1 MATLSKTD
9 STAKVAASMNAAAK
23 RTSTTD
29 SLSFREI
36 QMITPSKLLS
46 SFPQLA
52 RIALAALG
60 AAIFAVSAPA
70 AAQTSDT
77 IGEGD
82 TVRVTVFQNPDLSVE
97 SRVAAD
103 GSIPYPLL
111 GQVKLGGLSTAAAS
125 GRISDQ
131 LKRGG
136 YLKNP
141 QVTVAVTAMRSRQV
155 SVLGHVARPGRYA
168 LDESSS
174 RLTDVLALA
183 GGIAPTGD
191 DIVQVMVNRGGKIA
205 KMSVDVPVMFR
216 SGDLSKNI
224 EVHSGDTIFV
234 SRAPVFYIYGEVTHA
249 GSYRLEQNMS
259 VMQALSVGGG
269 LSPRGTDRG
278 LKINRLMPDGAVRTI
293 DAKLT
298 DLVQVDDVIYVK
310 ESIF

>member
-1 MATLSKTD
+1 
-9 STAKVAASMNAAAK
+9 
-23 RTSTTD
+23 
-29 SLSFREI
+29 
-36 QMITPSKLLS
+36 MITPASIR
-46 SFPQLA
+46 SFA
-52 RIALAALG
+52 HTALAAL
-60 AAIFAVSAPA
+60 AAALLAVSTPA
-70 AAQTSDT
+70 AAQSET

-97 SRVAAD
+97 GRVAAD

-111 GQVKLGGLSTAAAS
+111 GQVKIGGLSTAAAS
-125 GRISDQ
+125 GRIADQ

-141 QVTVAVTAMRSRQV
+141 QVTVAVTALRSRQV

-168 LDESSS
+168 LDDSSS

-183 GGIAPTGD
+183 GGISPTGD

-205 KMSVDVPVMFR
+205 KMAIDVPVMFKN
-216 SGDLSKNI
+216 GDLSKNI

-234 SRAPVFYIYGEVTHA
+234 SRAPVFYIYGEVLRSGA
-249 GSYRLEQNMS
+249 YRLEQNMS

-269 LSPRGTDRG
+269 LTPRGTDRG
-278 LKINRLMPDGAVRTI
+278 LKINRLMPDGSVRTI

>member
-1 MATLSKTD
+1 MTTP
-9 STAKVAASMNAAAK
+9 ASI
-23 RTSTTD
+23 R
-29 SLSFREI
+29 
-36 QMITPSKLLS
+36 
-46 SFPQLA
+46 SFPDIA
-52 RIALAALG
+52 RAALCALAAALL
-60 AAIFAVSAPA
+60 AFAAPA
-70 AAQTSDT
+70 AAQTSET

-97 SRVAAD
+97 GRVAAD

-111 GQVKLGGLSTAAAS
+111 GQVKIGGLTTAAAS

-141 QVTVAVTAMRSRQV
+141 QVTVAVTALRSRQV

-168 LDESSS
+168 LDDSTS

-191 DIVQVMVNRGGKIA
+191 DVVQVMVNRGGKIA
-205 KMSVDVPVMFR
+205 KMAIDVPVMFR
-216 SGDLSKNI
+216 NGDLSKNI

-234 SRAPVFYIYGEVTHA
+234 SRAPVFYIYGEVLRSGA
-249 GSYRLEQNMS
+249 YRLEQNMS

-269 LSPRGTDRG
+269 LTPRGTERG
-278 LKINRLMPDGAVRTI
+278 LKINRLMPDGSVRSI

-298 DLVQVDDVIYVK
+298 DLVQMDDVIYVK

>member
-1 MATLSKTD
+1 
-9 STAKVAASMNAAAK
+9 MNATAK
-23 RTSTTD
+23 RTRTD

-36 QMITPSKLLS
+36 QMITLSRIFS
-46 SFPQLA
+46 SFPKLV
-52 RIALAALG
+52 RVALAALG
-60 AAIFAVSAPA
+60 AALLAVSAPA
-70 AAQTSDT
+70 AAQAGDA

-97 SRVAAD
+97 GRVGPD
-103 GSIPYPLL
+103 GAIPYPLL
-111 GQVKLGGLSTAAAS
+111 GQVKIGGLSTAAAS
-125 GRISDQ
+125 GRIADQ

-155 SVLGHVARPGRYA
+155 SVLGHVVRPGRYA

-205 KMSVDVPVMFR
+205 KVSIDVPVMFR

-234 SRAPVFYIYGEVTHA
+234 SRAPVFYIYGEVVHA
-249 GSYRLEQNMS
+249 GAYRLEQNMS

-278 LKINRLMPDGAVRTI
+278 LKINRLMPDGSVRTL

>member
-1 MATLSKTD
+1 MD
-9 STAKVAASMNAAAK
+9 FAAK
-23 RTSTTD
+23 RTSTEI
-29 SLSFREI
+29 LSFREI
-36 QMITPSKLLS
+36 QMIIRSHLLS
-46 SFPQLA
+46 SLPRFA
-52 RIALAALG
+52 RLVLALAG
-60 AAIFAVSAPA
+60 AALLVLSAPA
-70 AAQTSDT
+70 SAQTGDA

-97 SRVAAD
+97 GRVGTD
-103 GSIPYPLL
+103 GAIPYPLL
-111 GQVKLGGLSTAAAS
+111 GQVKIGGLSTAAAG
-125 GRISDQ
+125 GRIADQ

-168 LDESSS
+168 LDDASS

-191 DIVQVMVNRGGKIA
+191 EIVQVMVNRGGKIA
-205 KMSVDVPVMFR
+205 KMAVDVPVMFK

-224 EVHSGDTIFV
+224 EVRSGDTIFV

-249 GSYRLEQNMS
+249 GAYRLEQNMS

-278 LKINRLMPDGAVRTI
+278 LKVNRLMPDGSVRTI

-298 DLVQVDDVIYVK
+298 DLVQADDVIYVK

>member
-1 MATLSKTD
+1 MNA
-9 STAKVAASMNAAAK
+9 TAK
-23 RTSTTD
+23 RISTD
-29 SLSFREI
+29 FLSFREI
-36 QMITPSKLLS
+36 PMITPHQVFS
-46 SFPQLA
+46 SFPRLA
-52 RIALAALG
+52 RAALAALG
-60 AAIFAVSAPA
+60 AALLVVSAPA
-70 AAQTSDT
+70 VAQTADT

-82 TVRVTVFQNPDLSVE
+82 TVHVTVFQNPDLSVDG
-97 SRVAAD
+97 RVAAD
-103 GSIPYPLL
+103 GSIAYPLL
-111 GQVKLGGLSTAAAS
+111 GQVKIGGLSTAAAS
-125 GRISDQ
+125 GRIADQ

-136 YLKNP
+136 FLKSP
-141 QVTVAVTAMRSRQV
+141 QVTVAVTANRSRQV

-168 LDESSS
+168 LDDTTS

-205 KMSVDVPVMFR
+205 KMSIDVPVMFR
-216 SGDLSKNI
+216 TGDLSKNI

-234 SRAPVFYIYGEVTHA
+234 SRAPVFYIYGEVLHA
-249 GSYRLEQNMS
+249 GAYRLEQNMS

-269 LSPRGTDRG
+269 LTPRGTERG

-298 DLVQVDDVIYVK
+298 DLVQIDDVIYVK

>member
-1 MATLSKTD
+1 
-9 STAKVAASMNAAAK
+9 
-23 RTSTTD
+23 
-29 SLSFREI
+29 
-36 QMITPSKLLS
+36 MITRYHIAS
-46 SFPQLA
+46 SFPSLM
-52 RIALAALG
+52 RLALAVIG
-60 AAIFAVSAPA
+60 AGLLAVAAPA
-70 AAQTSDT
+70 AAQTAET

-97 SRVAAD
+97 SRVGAE

-111 GQVKLGGLSTAAAS
+111 GQVKIGGLSTAAAG
-125 GRISDQ
+125 GRIADQ

-141 QVTVAVTAMRSRQV
+141 QVTVAVIAMRSRQV

-191 DIVQVMVNRGGKIA
+191 DIVQVMVNRGGKVA
-205 KMSVDVPVMFR
+205 KVAIDVPVMFK

-234 SRAPVFYIYGEVTHA
+234 SRAPIFYIYGEVVHA
-249 GSYRLEQNMS
+249 GAYRLEQNMS

-278 LKINRLMPDGAVRTI
+278 LKINRLMPDGSVRTI

>member
-1 MATLSKTD
+1 
-9 STAKVAASMNAAAK
+9 MNFAAK
-23 RTSTTD
+23 RTSTEI
-29 SLSFREI
+29 LSFREI
-36 QMITPSKLLS
+36 QMITRSPILS
-46 SFPQLA
+46 SFARFARLA
-52 RIALAALG
+52 FAVVGAALLT
-60 AAIFAVSAPA
+60 APA
-70 AAQTSDT
+70 WAQTGEA

-82 TVRVTVFQNPDLSVE
+82 TVRVTVFQSPDLSVE
-97 SRVAAD
+97 GRVGAD
-103 GSIPYPLL
+103 GAIPYPLL
-111 GQVKLGGLSTAAAS
+111 GQVKIAGLSTAAAG
-125 GRISDQ
+125 GRIADQ

-155 SVLGHVARPGRYA
+155 SVLGHVTRPGRYA
-168 LDESSS
+168 LDDSSS

-191 DIVQVMVNRGGKIA
+191 DIVQVMINRGGKIA
-205 KMSVDVPVMFR
+205 KMAVDVPVMFK

-224 EVHSGDTIFV
+224 EVRSGDTIFV
-234 SRAPVFYIYGEVTHA
+234 SRAPVFYIYGEVTHSGA
-249 GSYRLEQNMS
+249 YRLEQNMS

-278 LKINRLMPDGAVRTI
+278 LKVNRLMPDGSVRTI

-298 DLVQVDDVIYVK
+298 DLVQADDVIYVK

>member
-1 MATLSKTD
+1 MNH
-9 STAKVAASMNAAAK
+9 AS
-23 RTSTTD
+23 RIPS
-29 SLSFREI
+29 SL
-36 QMITPSKLLS
+36 TN
-46 SFPQLA
+46 LA
-52 RIALAALG
+52 RLAFGVLAPVLLVL
-60 AAIFAVSAPA
+60 FATASGPA
-70 AAQTSDT
+70 AAQTAET

-82 TVRVTVFQNPDLSVE
+82 NVRVTVFQNPDLSTE
-97 SRVAAD
+97 ARVAAD
-103 GSIPYPLL
+103 GTISYPLL
-111 GQVKLGGLSTAAAS
+111 GQVKISGLNPAGAGA
-125 GRISDQ
+125 RIADQ
-131 LKRGG
+131 LKKGG
-136 YLKNP
+136 FLKNP
-141 QVTVAVTAMRSRQV
+141 QVSVAVTAVRSRQV

-168 LDESSS
+168 LDDASS

-191 DIVQVMVNRGGKIA
+191 DIVQIMVNRGGKIA
-205 KMSVDVPVMFR
+205 RMSIDVPVMFK

-234 SRAPVFYIYGEVTHA
+234 SRAPIFYIYGEVA
-249 GSYRLEQNMS
+249 RSGAYRLEQNMS

-278 LKINRLMPDGAVRTI
+278 LKINRLMPDGSVRTI

>member
-1 MATLSKTD
+1 
-9 STAKVAASMNAAAK
+9 
-23 RTSTTD
+23 
-29 SLSFREI
+29 
-36 QMITPSKLLS
+36 MITPLHQLS
-46 SFPQLA
+46 SNLA
-52 RIALAALG
+52 RLALAA
-60 AAIFAVSAPA
+60 VSAGLLVLAGPA
-70 AAQTSDT
+70 AAQAPET

-82 TVRVTVFQNPDLSVE
+82 TVHVTVFQNPDLTAD

-103 GSIPYPLL
+103 GTITYPLL
-111 GQVKLGGLSTAAAS
+111 GQVKIGGLNPAAAA

-131 LKRGG
+131 LKQKGF
-136 YLKNP
+136 LKNP
-141 QVTVAVTAMRSRQV
+141 QVSVAITALRSRQV
-155 SVLGHVARPGRYA
+155 SVLGQVARPGRYA
-168 LDESSS
+168 LDDSSS

-191 DIVQVMVNRGGKIA
+191 DVVQVMVNRGGKIA

-216 SGDLSKNI
+216 TGDLSKNI
-224 EVHSGDTIFV
+224 EIHSGDTIFV
-234 SRAPVFYIYGEVTHA
+234 SRAPLFYIYGEVLRS

-269 LSPRGTDRG
+269 LTPRGTDRG
-278 LKINRLMPDGAVRTI
+278 LKINRLMPDGSVRTI

>member
-1 MATLSKTD
+1 
-9 STAKVAASMNAAAK
+9 
-23 RTSTTD
+23 
-29 SLSFREI
+29 
-36 QMITPSKLLS
+36 MITPSIFS
-46 SFPQLA
+46 SFPTLA
-52 RIALAALG
+52 RAALVAFG
-60 AAIFAVSAPA
+60 AAILAVSAPA
-70 AAQTSDT
+70 AAQATDT

-82 TVRVTVFQNPDLSVE
+82 TVHVTVFQNPDLSVDG
-97 SRVAAD
+97 RVAAD

-111 GQVKLGGLSTAAAS
+111 GQVKIGGLSTSAAG
-125 GRISDQ
+125 GRIADA

-141 QVTVAVTAMRSRQV
+141 QVTVAVTANRSRQV

-168 LDESSS
+168 LDDTTS

-191 DIVQVMVNRGGKIA
+191 DIVQVLVNRGGKIA
-205 KMSVDVPVMFR
+205 KLSVDVPVMFR

-234 SRAPVFYIYGEVTHA
+234 SRAPVFYIYGEVLHA
-249 GSYRLEQNMS
+249 GAFRLEQNMS

-269 LSPRGTDRG
+269 LTPRGTERG
-278 LKINRLMPDGAVRTI
+278 LKINRLMPEGSVRTI

>member
-1 MATLSKTD
+1 MT
-9 STAKVAASMNAAAK
+9 
-23 RTSTTD
+23 
-29 SLSFREI
+29 
-36 QMITPSKLLS
+36 TPSQFLPA
-46 SFPQLA
+46 FPKLA
-52 RIALAALG
+52 RAALAVLG
-60 AAIFAVSAPA
+60 AALLAVSIPA
-70 AAQTSDT
+70 RAQTSDA

-111 GQVKLGGLSTAAAS
+111 GQIKIGGLSTAAAG
-125 GRISDQ
+125 GRIADQ

-136 YLKNP
+136 YLKSP

-234 SRAPVFYIYGEVTHA
+234 SRAPVFYIYGEVLHA
-249 GSYRLEQNMS
+249 GAYRLEQNMS

-269 LSPRGTDRG
+269 LTPRGTERG
-278 LKINRLMPDGAVRTI
+278 LKINRLMPDGAVRTL